1 MMKKLRNILLISLT
15 LMGLSSCG
23 SDSPALNVSTDQ
35 LEGLWLKKGSQEYWR
50 YRADGTGVTWD
61 EADDISEEES
71 NLTFTFTINGARLT
85 HIFTGEMGNQAVPK
99 VYDITEITETTML
112 WKDDYSMT
120 YRFTKQ

>member
-61 EADDISEEES
+61 EA
-71 NLTFTFTINGARLT
+71 RLT